1 MSVDLREFV
10 KQTLSD
16 ILGGVS
22 DVQNDPVIGRNVAPW
37 GIGNVKP
44 PGNAVQTIRGP
55 LISVAFDV
63 AVTAESI
70 DAAKGGAGFKVA
82 VLGVGASAGGEASL
96 ASKNVAVTRI
106 RFEVPIVFP
115 AGDLP
120 RPTVADQPPAAK

>member
-1 MSVDLREFV
+1 
-10 KQTLSD
+10 
-16 ILGGVS
+16 VS
-22 DVQNDPVIGRNVAPW
+22 DVQNDPAIGRNVAPW
-37 GIGNVKP
+37 GIGHVQL
-44 PGNAVQTIRGP
+44 PGSAVQTIRGP

-63 AVTAESI
+63 AVTAEST
-70 DAAKGGAGFKVA
+70 DAAKDGAGFKVA

-120 RPTVADQPPAAK
+120 RSTVADQPSA